1 MTNITEKEK
10 EIVLKIFKDF
20 TNSYNASSIS
30 KLVKMTRVGS
40 YKALKNLE
48 QHGILESK
56 RLGKAIFYKIKL
68 NDNYA
73 KKSVE
78 LVLMEEANQKK
89 RWLEEFK
96 ELFDLCE
103 SVILFGSILKSEEKA
118 NDIDLLLIMD
128 QENNTK
134 INKFI
139 DTKNQ
144 ILLKKI
150 HPIKQTSDDFIN
162 NVKKKDK
169 VILDAIKTG
178 IVLSGVENYVELINN
193 AQK

>member
-169 VILDAIKTG
+169 VILDAIETG